1 MQAHTPA
8 PALHDENQ
16 IEKAGCSRF
25 DGNFAVRPGRSRWLN
40 PACARRSNVMNL
52 PPEVHFHEDIRL
64 LIWRPRGLVNEAAV
78 NKILTVLE
86 ELEGKLHEPFNRF
99 SDTLEADEVEL
110 TFKYVIH
117 VSLYRR
123 LTYANRPPV
132 KSAILARHSALIHY
146 GRLHAVLTQG
156 SPINVHVFEERK
168 QAARWLEVPI
178 EVLTPGEELQKRM
191 TRI

>member
-1 MQAHTPA
+1 
-8 PALHDENQ
+8 
-16 IEKAGCSRF
+16 
-25 DGNFAVRPGRSRWLN
+25 
-40 PACARRSNVMNL
+40 MNL
-52 PPEVHFHEDIRL
+52 PPEAHFDEDIRQ

-78 NKILTVLE
+78 NKIVTVLD

-99 SDTLEADEVEL
+99 ADTLEADEVEL

-168 QAARWLEVPI
+168 EAARWLQMPI
-178 EVLTPGEELQKRM
+178 EVLTPGCGAAEVNDSYLKS
-191 TRI
+191 TRVDHV

>member
-1 MQAHTPA
+1 
-8 PALHDENQ
+8 LHHENQ
-16 IEKAGCSRF
+16 IEKPGCSRF
-25 DGNFAVRPGRSRWLN
+25 DGNFAVRPGRSRCLN
-40 PACARRSNVMNL
+40 RACARRSNAMNL
-52 PPEVHFHEDIRL
+52 PPEAHFDEDIRL

-78 NKILTVLE
+78 NKIVTVLG

-99 SDTLEADEVEL
+99 ADTLEADEVEL

-156 SPINVHVFEERK
+156 SPIKVHVFEERK
-168 QAARWLEVPI
+168 EAARWLEVPI